1 MLRTEDAQ
9 DGFSLSWIRKIAE
22 FSLLVC
28 INVSEILS
36 PLRVVYARILNSQNN
51 VFMSQK

>member
-1 MLRTEDAQ
+1 MLRTEDAK
-9 DGFSLSWIRKIAE
+9 DGFSLSWVRKIAE

-36 PLRVVYARILNSQNN
+36 PRRVVYTLILHSQNN
-51 VFMSQK
+51 VFMCQK